1 MFYNSALKKHLICTS
16 RDWICLEY
24 FLHWMDFDISLSL
37 IRYALV
43 IKLYINYDKIDNVV
57 LPLKSVRFL
66 NPDNIKHSNMFK

>member
-1 MFYNSALKKHLICTS
+1 
-16 RDWICLEY
+16 
-24 FLHWMDFDISLSL
+24 MDFDISLSL

-43 IKLYINYDKIDNVV
+43 IKLYINYDKIDSVV